1 MVFHESERA
10 EGALYIVIARVIA
23 EGNRLSIKGI
33 FSDLTFPRHVL
44 RLFFF
49 IDIVMRSDNH
59 NYTVHVRVC

>member
-10 EGALYIVIARVIA
+10 EGVLYIVIARVIA

-44 RLFFF
+44 RLFFLS
-49 IDIVMRSDNH
+49 IL
-59 NYTVHVRVC
+59 

>member
-10 EGALYIVIARVIA
+10 EGAIYIAITRIIA

-33 FSDLTFPRHVL
+33 FFSDLTFPRHVL

-49 IDIVMRSDNH
+49 YRYCDEK
-59 NYTVHVRVC
+59 